1 MSTLTLNSNFK
12 KIAVC
17 GSNSLCSLDIL
28 GIAENIGSEIAKHNG
43 VLLCGGMGGVMEA
56 ASRGAKM
63 FDGVTVGILP
73 GDTESESNKYIDIHI
88 PTSLGKLRNFFVVS
102 LADVVIGIAGGWG
115 TLSELSLAMN
125 LNKPVILIRNTG
137 GVVDWLYSNQN
148 LSLGSTFYVADNAK
162 DAIILAFSND

>member
-1 MSTLTLNSNFK
+1 M
-12 KIAVC
+12 
-17 GSNSLCSLDIL
+17 D
-28 GIAENIGSEIAKHNG
+28 
-43 VLLCGGMGGVMEA
+43 
-56 ASRGAKM
+56 
-63 FDGVTVGILP
+63 
-73 GDTESESNKYIDIHI
+73 
-88 PTSLGKLRNFFVVS
+88 FFVVS

>member
-1 MSTLTLNSNFK
+1 MTLNSNFK

-17 GSNSLCSLDIL
+17 GSNSLSSSDIL
-28 GIAENIGSEIAKHNG
+28 GIAENIGSEIANHNG

-148 LSLGSTFYVADNAK
+148 LSLGSTFHVADNAK